1 MALLLQYTLI
11 FASVL
16 ILVALG
22 GCFAEHS
29 GVINLG
35 LEGIM
40 IMGALGGALT
50 MRYLPSDAPAIVII
64 LSVILVA
71 AAVGMLYSCLLAV
84 ACINFKA
91 DQTLVGTALNLL
103 GTAGATVIVKAINTA
118 ANPDD
123 VSSIIQYAAPKK
135 AFTVNLGS
143 FEFSWFMLVTALL
156 LAASY
161 VLLYKTRFGLR
172 LMACGE
178 HPQAADSVGINVY
191 KMRWAGVLISGFL
204 GGVGGLA
211 YTVAA
216 GSGFNSDVGGYGFLA
231 LAVMIFGNWKPFPI
245 LASSLFFALFK
256 VIAAYSSSL
265 SFLPKFEGVKEI
277 SNFYQMLPYIVT
289 MIVLIFT
296 SKNSQAPKA
305 EGIPYDKGSR

>member
-1 MALLLQYTLI
+1 MTLLLQYTLI

-91 DQTLVGTALNLL
+91 DQTIVGTALNML

-161 VLLYKTRFGLR
+161 VLLFGLYPIVKYLIECR
-172 LMACGE
+172 L
-178 HPQAADSVGINVY
+178 PVFTQ
-191 KMRWAGVLISGFL
+191 LSGK
-204 GGVGGLA
+204 LA
-211 YTVAA
+211 YFNIVLVLAA
-216 GSGFNSDVGGYGFLA
+216 VLVSCGLFPQVQMPGIFRLAGLWIAANIGFIVYDIGLS
-231 LAVMIFGNWKPFPI
+231 
-245 LASSLFFALFK
+245 K
-256 VIAAYSSSL
+256 VIAL
-265 SFLPKFEGVKEI
+265 LRRTLPPE
-277 SNFYQMLPYIVT
+277 
-289 MIVLIFT
+289 
-296 SKNSQAPKA
+296 
-305 EGIPYDKGSR
+305 